1 MIEDF
6 DYKILH
12 FFRHPVQSLPTTFI
26 GLEKWLQECWRE
38 KDQMLEHVYKE
49 RVRMP
54 VTSSR
59 QNGPM
64 KTLPMQYVSLVA
76 WLTFTLKMLQTLLT
90 TWSPFHWLWIIS
102 VSAVMT
108 SISKWTNGLQEIE
121 VALDNGVSFSQ
132 IFTSLKS
139 LVTTKSPKND

>member
-1 MIEDF
+1 
-6 DYKILH
+6 
-12 FFRHPVQSLPTTFI
+12 
-26 GLEKWLQECWRE
+26 
-38 KDQMLEHVYKE
+38 MLEHVYKE